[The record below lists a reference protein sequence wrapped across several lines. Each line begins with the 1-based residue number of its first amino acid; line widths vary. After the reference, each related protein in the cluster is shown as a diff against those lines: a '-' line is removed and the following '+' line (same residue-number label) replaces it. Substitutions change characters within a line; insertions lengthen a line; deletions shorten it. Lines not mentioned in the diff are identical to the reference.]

1 MDLEHEKRLT
11 SVEARSSSNTH
22 RIDDLER
29 RQDNLDALVA
39 TVQTLA
45 VREEN
50 VEADVKEIKQ
60 DVKSLTLLPAKKW
73 EGLVEKITMTIV
85 GLILGLIFAKLGM

>member
-60 DVKSLTLLPAKKW
+60 DVKTLTLLPGKKW
-73 EGLVEKITMTIV
+73 DGLVEKITMTIV